1 MENENKLQAEV
12 ISVYPD
18 KIEVLI
24 DRIED
29 YTYADSGLKVGS
41 YLQIFDNENSI
52 IISVIENFSIIVNE
66 SGDKLYKLQSRPLGI
81 LRGDN
86 FIRGGDSI
94 AIPPKTAE
102 VASEESIKKIYIS
115 NIEEKNKFVFS
126 RLANSSSILVP
137 VDGNKFFNKHI
148 AIVGSTGSGKSNT
161 IAKIIQKA
169 VEEKKVI
176 II

>member
-1 MENENKLQAEV
+1 MDDENKLQAEV

-24 DRIED
+24 DKIED
-29 YTYADSGLKVGS
+29 YKYADNSLKVGS
-41 YLQIFDNENSI
+41 YLQIYDNENSI
-52 IISVIENFSIIVNE
+52 IIAVIENFSIIVNE
-66 SGDKLYKLQSRPLGI
+66 KGDKLYKLQSRPLGI
-81 LRGDN
+81 LKGDN

-102 VASEESIKKIYIS
+102 IATEESIKKIYMS

-126 RLANSSSILVP
+126 RLANLNNILVP

-148 AIVGSTGSGKSNT
+148 AIVGDRKS
-161 IAKIIQKA
+161 
-169 VEEKKVI
+169 VV
-176 II
+176 

>member
-12 ISVYPD
+12 VSVYPD

-29 YTYADSGLKVGS
+29 YACVDSSLKVGS
-41 YLQIFDNENSI
+41 YLQIYDNENSI

-66 SGDKLYKLQSRPLGI
+66 NGNKVYRLQSKPLGI
-81 LRGDN
+81 LKGDK

-102 VASEESIKKIYIS
+102 PASGESIKKIYIS
-115 NIEEKNKFVFS
+115 NIKEKNKFVFS
-126 RLANSSSILVP
+126 RFKWILLYIYISDIFSSP
-137 VDGNKFFNKHI
+137 
-148 AIVGSTGSGKSNT
+148 
-161 IAKIIQKA
+161 
-169 VEEKKVI
+169 
-176 II
+176 